1 MLFMLVML
9 SLWYHF
15 TYVHPMLNGCNDNK
29 KNQMLEYY
37 FSKIKVRYSSFR
49 H

>member
-1 MLFMLVML
+1 MVVFNGHYCYNFMLFMLLML

-29 KNQMLEYY
+29 K
-37 FSKIKVRYSSFR
+37 IRC
-49 H
+49 